1 MFKKIINSCLLVCTV
16 LACSFNPKKEG
27 FKRLQLKNVRV
38 KTAYAKK
45 WDNLQV
51 LLKSKQLDPQ
61 SFKIYLRVFKQED
74 KLEIWAR
81 DNQHKS
87 FRLLKTIVVCA
98 KSGIAGPKR
107 KEGDGQ
113 VPEGFYNISAFNP
126 ASSYHL
132 SLKVSYPNRSDV
144 LKAHG
149 KPGGDIMIHGQCVTI
164 GCIPIQNEPI
174 EELYL
179 LCVEVR
185 NRGQTIPVDIYPYEF
200 NSAIAATMNE
210 KQDEEILQLWGSMK
224 KAHTYF
230 ELNRILP
237 KIAVDKKGN
246 YTIDPNP
253 ND

>member
-16 LACSFNPKKEG
+16 LVCSFTPKKEG
-27 FKRLQLKNVRV
+27 FKRLQLQNARV

-45 WDNLQV
+45 WDHLQA
-51 LLKSKQLDPQ
+51 LLKSKQLDLQ
-61 SFKIYLRVFKQED
+61 SFRIYLRVFKQED
-74 KLEIWAR
+74 KLEVWAR

-87 FRLLKTIVVCA
+87 FQLLKTMVVCS
-98 KSGIAGPKR
+98 KSGVAGPKR

-126 ASSYHL
+126 ASTYHL
-132 SLKVSYPNRSDV
+132 SLKVSYPNKSDV

-164 GCIPIQNEPI
+164 GCIPIQNDPI
-174 EELYL
+174 EELYV

-185 NRGQTIPVDIYPYEF
+185 NRGQTIPVDIYPYDF
-200 NSAIAATMNE
+200 NHSVINTTNGMQEAETLRFWEN
-210 KQDEEILQLWGSMK
+210 LK
-224 KAHTYF
+224 KAHSYF
-230 ELNRILP
+230 ELNHILP

-246 YTIDPNP
+246 YSIDPQP
-253 ND
+253 E